1 MKKNKSS
8 LNWVEAI
15 EWMGLGALLMEIFM
29 IVFVY

>member
-1 MKKNKSS
+1 MKKNRNG